1 MMQLQ
6 STSRPYPDCTEYVV
20 YDMGTH
26 VGVLWRLACPGHVYY
41 NTLLTFRLCESYK
54 TEAECVPVLDVW
66 TTV

>member
-41 NTLLTFRLCESYK
+41 DILLTFRLCVRVTKQKQSVY
-54 TEAECVPVLDVW
+54 LF
-66 TTV
+66 